1 LGCILRRR
9 AASREPTGTS
19 LAECGES
26 MRVETSGVAERGWVD
41 IVSSLGSRILD
52 ERCRPQFDIFEPSR
66 SHAIESL
73 REALCVALWMRRIG
87 TDHYRPRLVQVC
99 TGPEDASQHDSFLP
113 QCPITFRKVVIPAGY
128 KGRHQGDTSH
138 RVLDEKTA
146 SRIRNVLT
154 PQDLSRSRIVRQR
167 HLKILEVPI
176 GWPCPRAIQICRS
189 WSPRR

>member
-1 LGCILRRR
+1 MQ
-9 AASREPTGTS
+9 SR
-19 LAECGES
+19 
-26 MRVETSGVAERGWVD
+26 
-41 IVSSLGSRILD
+41 VSARHS
-52 ERCRPQFDIFEPSR
+52 
-66 SHAIESL
+66 
-73 REALCVALWMRRIG
+73 CVTLWMRRIG
-87 TDHYRPRLVQVC
+87 ADHYRPRLVQVC

-128 KGRHQGDTSH
+128 KGRTRAITSH

-154 PQDLSRSRIVRQR
+154 PQDLSRSRIIRQK

-189 WSPRR
+189 